1 MMHKTPTG
9 TLLTRETLHPRYHA
23 DSRLRLLSRIKSP
36 GQQTTCSV
44 WLTHIVTQCMDYHE
58 VGRWRGTIA
67 GPAPSASS
75 RTTQDRFRVMWLSS
89 GDLP

>member
-1 MMHKTPTG
+1 MINIIRGKVSLGNWKKVDAIP
-9 TLLTRETLHPRYHA
+9 
-23 DSRLRLLSRIKSP
+23 
-36 GQQTTCSV
+36 
-44 WLTHIVTQCMDYHE
+44 IVVVRRSGAHE

-89 GDLP
+89 RDIP

>member
-1 MMHKTPTG
+1 MLVVSVLD
-9 TLLTRETLHPRYHA
+9 TLFYTLF
-23 DSRLRLLSRIKSP
+23 
-36 GQQTTCSV
+36 CN
-44 WLTHIVTQCMDYHE
+44 E

-89 GDLP
+89 RDIP

>member
-1 MMHKTPTG
+1 MPV
-9 TLLTRETLHPRYHA
+9 LSVLE
-23 DSRLRLLSRIKSP
+23 RLGYNLSSN
-36 GQQTTCSV
+36 
-44 WLTHIVTQCMDYHE
+44 E

-89 GDLP
+89 RDIP